1 MTANTH
7 ERDTAQATG
16 TAALVRHQRITI
28 HEVNTRL
35 THLRTGPLADR
46 LPHPDSPEGRNLRR
60 WLVQLMAAELI
71 VHQETNAFAHDSPLL
86 IDPAQNATAPV
97 EQADGQAAEALAGA
111 GGQEVAAVA
120 SGPGRAAGQA
130 VDRAVEEPAGAGGA
144 VVGRPGRA
152 AGRAAEALAGVGG
165 QEVAAS
171 ACDLGRAARRD
182 EVIGLDLAMRTG
194 GVAAA
199 VLATV
204 AGRALFER
212 VTAGVHV
219 DETEISGYYV
229 RNPDEFAVPETRW
242 TRELG
247 PIRRGELAGAIE
259 DAVFGAAEGEVVG
272 PVDGPGGP
280 WTLTVERIDGG
291 GRKPYQMVREGI
303 GRELALARREQ
314 VFGRWLEGRMA
325 AWVRLSPGFEHP
337 GDPRQPDA
345 VHRH

>member
-7 ERDTAQATG
+7 EMDSAQA

-35 THLRTGPLADR
+35 ALLRTGPLADR

-71 VHQETNAFAHDSPLL
+71 VHQETNAFAHDPPTP
-86 IDPAQNATAPV
+86 IDLAQNATAPI
-97 EQADGQAAEALAGA
+97 EQ
-111 GGQEVAAVA
+111 
-120 SGPGRAAGQA
+120 
-130 VDRAVEEPAGAGGA
+130 
-144 VVGRPGRA
+144 A

-212 VTAGVHV
+212 VIAGVHV
-219 DETEISGYYV
+219 DDAEISSYYM

-247 PIRRGELAGAIE
+247 PIRRGELAGPIE
-259 DAVFGAAEGEVVG
+259 DAVFGVAGGDAAEGDVVGPAEGDVVG

-280 WTLTVERIDGG
+280 WTLTIERIDGG

>member
-7 ERDTAQATG
+7 EKDTAQATG

-71 VHQETNAFAHDSPLL
+71 VQQEANAPVHLPPSGQDL
-86 IDPAQNATAPV
+86 AQDTTAPI
-97 EQADGQAAEALAGA
+97 EQAAEALAGVSGQGVGAVAGDTGRAAGQAAEALAGVSRR
-111 GGQEVAAVA
+111 EVAAV
-120 SGPGRAAGQA
+120 
-130 VDRAVEEPAGAGGA
+130 
-144 VVGRPGRA
+144 
-152 AGRAAEALAGVGG
+152 
-165 QEVAAS
+165 
-171 ACDLGRAARRD
+171 ACDLGRAAG
-182 EVIGLDLAMRTG
+182 ICLDLAMRTG
-194 GVAAA
+194 GAAAA

-219 DETEISGYYV
+219 DETEISGYYM
-229 RNPDEFAVPETRW
+229 RNQDEFAVPETRW
-242 TRELG
+242 TREFG

-291 GRKPYQMVREGI
+291 ERKPYQMVRERI